1 MLKTQSDESAGESGM
16 TSQKHRPSPQTSLS
30 LSVRWL
36 DHVVDL
42 DHSAQKVCK

>member
-1 MLKTQSDESAGESGM
+1 MLKTQSDESAGEGGISE
-16 TSQKHRPSPQTSLS
+16 KHRPSPQTSLS